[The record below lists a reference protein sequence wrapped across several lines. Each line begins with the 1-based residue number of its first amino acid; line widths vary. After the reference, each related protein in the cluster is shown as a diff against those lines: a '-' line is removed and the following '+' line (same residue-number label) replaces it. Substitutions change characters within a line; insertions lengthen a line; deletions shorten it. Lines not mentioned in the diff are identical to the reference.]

1 MDAFGK
7 VWRDIG
13 QKDSSLNLLLSS
25 QLFRH
30 DSDLL
35 PTVRLAESEG
45 RGFGDDSAVGRAMT
59 QEELRRNQVT
69 DETLFDM
76 V

>member
-1 MDAFGK
+1 
-7 VWRDIG
+7 
-13 QKDSSLNLLLSS
+13 
-25 QLFRH
+25 
-30 DSDLL
+30 L